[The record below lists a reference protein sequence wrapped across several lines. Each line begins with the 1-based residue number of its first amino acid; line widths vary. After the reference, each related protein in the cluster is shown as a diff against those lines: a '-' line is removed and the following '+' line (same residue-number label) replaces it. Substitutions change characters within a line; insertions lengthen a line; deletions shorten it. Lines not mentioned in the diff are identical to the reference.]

1 MHVQPALRVQPTGA
15 DVSRSAA
22 HLIVDGLAAAIAE
35 RGVAHWVTTG
45 GSACPGIYEA
55 LFQPPLNDA
64 LDWSRVHVWWGDD
77 RFVPAEDAE
86 SNVRPFAEMLLA
98 PDDGLP
104 FLPEHV
110 HRVDV
115 AGAIAHGAGPAWA
128 AEAYDAAI
136 RTVGPAAGPDGVP
149 VFDVLVVGVGPDGH
163 ILSVFPGSPV
173 WDEEALVTDV
183 AAPAHTRPHL
193 ARVTMHPR
201 LLPAARA
208 VLVVTAGGT
217 KAGALARAWSDH
229 DDDVRALPVEA
240 TMLPQ
245 ATWIL
250 DEAAAAKLRHG

>member
-1 MHVQPALRVQPTGA
+1 MHTHPALRVVPTGA
-15 DVSRSAA
+15 DASRATAA
-22 HLIVDGLAAAIAE
+22 LIVEGLTAAIAE

-55 LFQPPLNDA
+55 LFQPPLSDA

-77 RFVPAEDAE
+77 RFVPADDAA

-98 PDDGLP
+98 PEDGLP

-115 AGAIAHGAGPAWA
+115 AGALAHGAGPAWA
-128 AEAYDAAI
+128 AEAYDAAL
-136 RTVGPAAGPDGVP
+136 RSVGPAAGPDGVP
-149 VFDVLVVGVGPDGH
+149 VFDVFVVGVGSDGH
-163 ILSVFPGSPV
+163 ILSVFPGSGV
-173 WDEEALVTDV
+173 WDDEALVADV
-183 AAPAHTRPHL
+183 APPTHMRPHL

-208 VLVVTAGGT
+208 VVVVTAGGT
-217 KAGALARAWSDH
+217 KADALSRAWADH
-229 DDDVRALPVEA
+229 DGHVRALPVEA

-245 ATWIL
+245 STWIL

>member
-1 MHVQPALRVQPTGA
+1 MTTHPALRVLPTGA
-15 DVSRSAA
+15 DVFRSAA
-22 HLIVDGLAAAIAE
+22 LMIVEGLAAAIAV

-45 GSACPGIYEA
+45 GSACPGIYGA
-55 LFQPPLNDA
+55 LFQPPLSEA
-64 LDWSRVHVWWGDD
+64 LDWSLVHVWWGDD

-104 FLPEHV
+104 FRPEHV

-115 AGAIAHGAGPAWA
+115 AGALAHGAGPDWA
-128 AEAYDAAI
+128 AEAYDAAL
-136 RTVGPAAGPDGVP
+136 RLVGPAAGPDGVP

-163 ILSVFPGSPV
+163 VLSVFPGSPV
-173 WDEEALVTDV
+173 WDEAALVTGV
-183 AAPAHTRPHL
+183 AAPTHLKPHL
-193 ARVTMHPR
+193 PRVTMHPR
-201 LLPAARA
+201 VLAPARS

-217 KAGALARAWSDH
+217 KSGALARAWAGGDT
-229 DDDVRALPVEA
+229 VRELPVRA

-250 DEAAAAKLRHG
+250 DEAAAAKLRQV